1 MISDENFVIQQKN
14 TEQDMDYPMR
24 SSREPYNTPTK
35 TNKFVYSYSGILSA
49 TE

>member
-1 MISDENFVIQQKN
+1 MISDENFVIRQKN
-14 TEQDMDYPMR
+14 TEHDPEYPVR
-24 SSREPYNTPTK
+24 SSCEPYNTPTK